1 MIEAIK
7 FALRYDPS
15 PNPRVGA
22 VLVDKNNKIKK
33 ITAHKEKDKDHA
45 EYNLFKNSDIT
56 ENDTLYVTLEPC
68 FHDDTSPSCA
78 NAVLE
83 TNVQNIV
90 VGDIDRDE
98 RTNGKGI
105 ELLKNNDLNV
115 SIENG
120 VNDFLNPG
128 YKIKN
133 DKPYLIGK
141 VATSADHIMYNEK
154 KKYITN
160 KNSLEITHYLRATV
174 DSVIIGKNTLKIDKP
189 KLNVRLDYEYKNP
202 QPVVLWGNDT
212 KELKKYSSS
221 FNNFIFY
228 VENDEDSF
236 SSFLERHSIKSGL
249 VEGGNSILSYFL
261 NKDMI
266 DEFYYFKSLDILES
280 GLKIDKTIEEYISN
294 NFNSIR
300 EYPIID
306 NLLTTYTNK

>member
-154 KKYITN
+154 TVSY
-160 KNSLEITHYLRATV
+160 THLRAHET
-174 DSVIIGKNTLKIDKP
+174 
-189 KLNVRLDYEYKNP
+189 
-202 QPVVLWGNDT
+202 
-212 KELKKYSSS
+212 
-221 FNNFIFY
+221 
-228 VENDEDSF
+228 
-236 SSFLERHSIKSGL
+236 
-249 VEGGNSILSYFL
+249 
-261 NKDMI
+261 
-266 DEFYYFKSLDILES
+266 
-280 GLKIDKTIEEYISN
+280 
-294 NFNSIR
+294 
-300 EYPIID
+300 
-306 NLLTTYTNK
+306 

>member
-33 ITAHKEKDKDHA
+33 LTAHTEKDKDHA
-45 EYNLFKNSDIT
+45 EYNLVKNTDIT

-141 VATSADHIMYNEK
+141 VASSADHI
-154 KKYITN
+154 IC
-160 KNSLEITHYLRATV
+160 
-174 DSVIIGKNTLKIDKP
+174 
-189 KLNVRLDYEYKNP
+189 
-202 QPVVLWGNDT
+202 
-212 KELKKYSSS
+212 
-221 FNNFIFY
+221 
-228 VENDEDSF
+228 
-236 SSFLERHSIKSGL
+236 
-249 VEGGNSILSYFL
+249 
-261 NKDMI
+261 
-266 DEFYYFKSLDILES
+266 
-280 GLKIDKTIEEYISN
+280 
-294 NFNSIR
+294 
-300 EYPIID
+300 
-306 NLLTTYTNK
+306 LLYTSPSQRD

>member
-45 EYNLFKNSDIT
+45 EYNLVKNTDIA

-120 VNDFLNPG
+120 NITGF
-128 YKIKN
+128 
-133 DKPYLIGK
+133 
-141 VATSADHIMYNEK
+141 ATESTLSAAEVH
-154 KKYITN
+154 
-160 KNSLEITHYLRATV
+160 L
-174 DSVIIGKNTLKIDKP
+174 
-189 KLNVRLDYEYKNP
+189 
-202 QPVVLWGNDT
+202 GN
-212 KELKKYSSS
+212 
-221 FNNFIFY
+221 I
-228 VENDEDSF
+228 
-236 SSFLERHSIKSGL
+236 
-249 VEGGNSILSYFL
+249 
-261 NKDMI
+261 
-266 DEFYYFKSLDILES
+266 
-280 GLKIDKTIEEYISN
+280 
-294 NFNSIR
+294 
-300 EYPIID
+300 
-306 NLLTTYTNK
+306 